1 MRIRIASIAA
11 DSPACASGLR
21 AGDEIDTV
29 SGVRPRDVLD
39 YARLSADPDAEA
51 VLGDG
56 RTVPVAALSGATLDD
71 AVFDGV
77 KTCDN
82 HCSFCFIYQLP
93 KQMRPSLYLKDDDY
107 RLSAMYGNFTTLT
120 RFTEADLE
128 RVLDERIE
136 PLHVS
141 IHATDPHVRAGMLRN
156 PKGGMSLRWLRAVL
170 DAGLE
175 VHGQVVCCPGVND
188 ADVLDATI
196 AALLAGY
203 PELASVGVVPLGVS
217 RFNSEDG
224 LRAPTPD
231 DASATLEAIHAWQA
245 VALER
250 LGRRLVFASDE
261 WYLVAGVGFPAAHEY
276 EGFPQH
282 ENGIGMARAL
292 EADLTP
298 APGRAVGAPAWG
310 YRAERIPDAASVSA
324 RRGATRV
331 AIMSGELGARVV
343 GPLVADRSDVDVVA
357 VPNRFFGGNVG
368 VTGLLTGT
376 DLAHAISALDP
387 GVEAVVPDVVFH
399 EGRTLDEWSAEDL
412 ASRTGRAVRVV
423 TTDAAGL
430 RTAVGSG

>member
-1 MRIRIASIAA
+1 MRIRIATVAA
-11 DSPACASGLR
+11 DSPASASGLR

-29 SGVRPRDVLD
+29 SGVEPRDVLD
-39 YARLSADPDAEA
+39 YARLSAAPDADA
-51 VLGDG
+51 VLCDG
-56 RTVPVAALSGATLDD
+56 RRVPAAALSGATLDD

-82 HCSFCFIYQLP
+82 HCPFCFIYQLP
-93 KQMRPSLYLKDDDY
+93 KDMRSSLYLKDDDY
-107 RLSAMYGNFTTLT
+107 RLSAMYGNFTTLS

-128 RVLDERIE
+128 RVVDERIE

-141 IHATDPHVRAGMLRN
+141 IHATDPHVRAALLRN

-170 DAGLE
+170 DADLE
-175 VHGQVVCCPGVND
+175 VHGQVVCCPGLND
-188 ADVLDATI
+188 GDVLEATL
-196 AALLAGY
+196 AGLLAGY
-203 PELASVGVVPLGVS
+203 PELASVGVVPLGLS

-224 LRAPTPD
+224 LRAPTSA
-231 DASATLEAIHAWQA
+231 DARETLDAIHAWQQ
-245 VALER
+245 VALAR

-261 WYLVAGVGFPAAHEY
+261 WYLLAGRDFPAAHEY

-298 APGRAVGAPAWG
+298 GPDRAAGAPAWG
-310 YRAERIPDAASVSA
+310 YRAEREAASNAPRLS
-324 RRGATRV
+324 GRV
-331 AIMSGELGARVV
+331 ALMSGELGARVV
-343 GPLVADRSDVDVVA
+343 GPLVAGFDGVDVVA

-368 VTGLLTGT
+368 VTGLLTGA
-376 DLAHAISALDP
+376 DLAAAIESLDA

-399 EGRTLDEWSAEDL
+399 EGRTLDEWTTDDL
-412 ASRTGRAVRVV
+412 AGTTGRGVRVV

-430 RTAVGSG
+430 RAAVGAP

>member
-29 SGVRPRDVLD
+29 SGVHPRDVLD
-39 YARLSADPDAEA
+39 YARLSADPDADA

-56 RTVPVAALSGATLDD
+56 RRVPAAALSGATLDE

-82 HCSFCFIYQLP
+82 HCPFCFIYQLP
-93 KQMRPSLYLKDDDY
+93 KDMRSSLYLKDDDY
-107 RLSAMYGNFTTLT
+107 RLSAMYGNFTTLS

-128 RVLDERIE
+128 RVVDERIE

-141 IHATDPHVRAGMLRN
+141 IHATDPHVRAALLRN

-175 VHGQVVCCPGVND
+175 VHGQVVCCPGLND
-188 ADVLDATI
+188 GDVLEATL
-196 AALLAGY
+196 AGLLAGY
-203 PELASVGVVPLGVS
+203 PELASVGVVPLGLS

-224 LRAPTPD
+224 LRAPTRA
-231 DASATLEAIHAWQA
+231 DACGTLDAIDAWQQI
-245 VALER
+245 ALGR
-250 LGRRLVFASDE
+250 IGRRLVFASDE
-261 WYLVAGVGFPAAHEY
+261 WYLLAGRGFPATADY

-298 APGRAVGAPAWG
+298 APDRATGAPAWG
-310 YRAERIPDAASVSA
+310 YRAERQAASNA
-324 RRGATRV
+324 PRRSGRV
-331 AIMSGELGARVV
+331 ALMSGALGARVV
-343 GPLVADRSDVDVVA
+343 GPLVAGHDGVDVVA
-357 VPNRFFGGNVG
+357 VPNRYFGGNVG
-368 VTGLLTGT
+368 VTGLLTGA
-376 DLAHAISALDP
+376 DLAAAIGSLDA

-399 EGRTLDEWSAEDL
+399 EGRTLDEWTADDL
-412 ASRTGRAVRVV
+412 AASTGRGVRVV

-430 RTAVGSG
+430 RAAVGAP